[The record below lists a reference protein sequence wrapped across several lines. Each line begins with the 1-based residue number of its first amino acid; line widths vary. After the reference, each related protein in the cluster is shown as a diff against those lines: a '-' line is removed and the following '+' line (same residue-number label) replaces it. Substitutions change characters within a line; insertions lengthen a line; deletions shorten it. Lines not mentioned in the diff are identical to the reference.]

1 MASAAE
7 DDRLQQPE
15 GGGGGHSGGGVYL
28 NPNGMPMTGD
38 GANLHMDLKKG
49 MIASRIVTVG
59 PASRAEKIAAHLDA
73 STPVQRFTSGRGFLT
88 ITGTFDGVA
97 VSIVAIGIGPSMMDL
112 FVRETRAV
120 TEGPLVICRFGTC
133 GGISADA
140 PPGSVVV
147 ASLGSAYVTRN
158 PDAFAH
164 RYAGSVADTPSVK
177 ESIPIDEAYNFSR
190 VCPADAGLSGLVVQ
204 SLSDALGGDVVVP
217 GVNVTAESF
226 YSSQGRIYEKFED
239 HNESVVSAVLQKY
252 PSAKTLEME
261 TFVLFHLA
269 RCCNDPV
276 YASAAAIV
284 VASRT
289 FNTTVAED
297 ALEKAES
304 LGGRAVLKAVCA
316 LAV

>member
-1 MASAAE
+1 MA
-7 DDRLQQPE
+7 
-15 GGGGGHSGGGVYL
+15 GVYV

-38 GANLHMDLKKG
+38 GLNLHMDLRKG
-49 MIASRIVTVG
+49 DIATRIVTVG

-73 STPVQRFTSGRGFLT
+73 SPAPRRLTSGRGFLT
-88 ITGTFDGVA
+88 ITGAYEGVP

-140 PPGSVVV
+140 PPGSIVV
-147 ASLGSAYVTRN
+147 ASMGSAYVTRN

-164 RYAGSVADTPSVK
+164 RYVGAVADAPSVRA
-177 ESIPIDEAYNFSR
+177 SVPVAEAYNFSQI
-190 VCPADAGLSGLVVQ
+190 CPADAELSALVVRHM
-204 SLSDALGGDVVVP
+204 SDALGEDNIVP
-217 GVNVTAESF
+217 GTNVTAESF

-239 HNESVVSAVLQKY
+239 HNDSIVSAVLAKY

-261 TFVLFHLA
+261 TFQLFHLA

-289 FNTTVAED
+289 YNTTVAEE
-297 ALEKAES
+297 ALERAES
-304 LGGRAVLKAVCA
+304 FGGKAVLKAVCA
-316 LAV
+316 LAI